1 MKIENS
7 CPAFQQLKRNNELKQ
22 TARNA
27 AGSAILSAGLTF
39 AINKGHCGFK
49 TAAKVGGLAAG
60 ISVAIDLVRG
70 LINKS
75 KTTGKNKFSDKCEF
89 EKPAEKKLC
98 THQG

>member
-1 MKIENS
+1 MEIENS
-7 CPAFQQLKRNNELKQ
+7 CPAFQQLERNNELKQ

-39 AINKGHCGFK
+39 AVNKGHGRFK
-49 TAAKVGGLAAG
+49 TAAKAGGFVAG

-75 KTTGKNKFSDKCEF
+75 KTAGKNKFSDKYEH
-89 EKPAEKKLC
+89 EEPIEKKLG